1 MKENQKPAY
10 VLTSESVTEG
20 HPDKMADQIADSLL
34 DAVLDEDPDAR
45 TAIEVTLSNG
55 LIHVF
60 GEVSTKADVNY
71 KKVIR
76 NVIFDIGYR
85 ADELSADGEF
95 YRMLVRLN
103 KQSPDIALGVDRDS
117 AQQGAG
123 DQGTLIG
130 YATDETPEFIPL
142 SLLLSH
148 RLCMRLAEARKS
160 GLLPYLK
167 PDGKAQVSVGYRK
180 DHKPVSVEAI
190 VVSAQHSEGLD
201 TKKLRED
208 VLKHII
214 LKVIPHELL
223 TERTNV
229 MINPTGRFVLGGPS
243 ADSGLTGRKI
253 IVDTYGSKGRHGGGA
268 FSGKDPTKVDRSG
281 AYLARYIAKNIVAA
295 GLAKECEVQVSYA
308 IGVARPVS
316 FKLDTFGTGRLPDE
330 LLTAII
336 IKLIDMRPGTI
347 IKSFEL
353 KRPIYRQFAVYGHFG
368 KEKMLLDGV
377 EKNTPWE
384 MTDLVPTLKDLI
396 RDYFKMK
403 GEGKDEQN

>member
-85 ADELSADGEF
+85 ADELSVDVEF

-103 KQSPDIALGVDRDS
+103 KQSPDIAMGVDS

-130 YATDETPEFIPL
+130 YATDETPELIPL

-148 RLCMRLAEARKS
+148 RLCMRLAEARKI

-167 PDGKAQVSVGYRK
+167 PDGKAQVSIGYRK

-190 VVSAQHSEGLD
+190 VVSTQHSEGVD

-208 VLKHII
+208 VLKYII
-214 LKVIPHELL
+214 LKVIPPELL
-223 TERTNV
+223 TERTKV
-229 MINPTGRFVLGGPS
+229 MINPTGRFVLGGPA

-253 IVDTYGSKGRHGGGA
+253 IVDAYGSKGRHGGGA

-295 GLAKECEVQVSYA
+295 GLARECEVQVSYA
-308 IGVARPVS
+308 IGVAKPVS
-316 FKLDTFGTGRLPDE
+316 FKIDTFGTGRLPDE

-347 IKSFEL
+347 IKSFGL
-353 KRPIYRQFAVYGHFG
+353 KSPIYRQFAVYGHFG
-368 KEKMLLDGV
+368 KEKMLLDGE
-377 EKNTPWE
+377 EKDTPWE
-384 MTDLVPTLKDLI
+384 MKDLVPILKDLVT
-396 RDYFKMK
+396 DYINEK
-403 GEGKDEQN
+403 GESKDEQN